1 MKNKNFINI
10 YVLIFLG
17 LSVANCSNDFEM
29 FHEASPK
36 PLVYCTINPAD
47 TFCFVTLTKSI
58 LDNGDPFEL
67 VKNVYNL
74 EVNDVEI
81 TLEGWGK
88 GFKMWET
95 GFKKVPNPFDSNNS
109 HEFSRPCYQ
118 SISTMLFADLT
129 GRFCGN
135 YKEFDFFRLVIN
147 SPELEKVVYSRI
159 PVIDAPSDIAPIGS
173 KKFTLYGDYKTLL
186 HFKINLKKTKYIEL
200 VCYLHYNEMTDTLK
214 EKRVLFHIRK
224 DLQFFEEDV
233 YIFFYEDEFFN
244 KIAAAVKTDQE
255 VDARFFKS
263 FDLEFCVG
271 DQSFDDYWS
280 TYENASN
287 IDNTSFGNIT
297 NGSGLFS
304 IYRSVRTND
313 IEFDIQTMDSLCNG
327 RFTKHLNFKSW

>member
-17 LSVANCSNDFEM
+17 LSVANCSNDIELFN
-29 FHEASPK
+29 EAFPK
-36 PLVYCTINPAD
+36 PLVYCMFNPAD
-47 TFCFVTLTKSI
+47 SFCFVTITKSI
-58 LDNGDPFEL
+58 QETGDIHEMIKDDQKIE
-67 VKNVYNL
+67 VKG
-74 EVNDVEI
+74 VNI

-88 GFKMWET
+88 GYKIWESDFEKT
-95 GFKKVPNPFDSNNS
+95 SGRNGPDGFVNY
-109 HEFSRPCYQ
+109 SRPCYR
-118 SISTMLFADLT
+118 SIATLLFTDDQGQLS
-129 GRFCGN
+129 GN
-135 YKEFDFFRLVIN
+135 YKDLDYFRLVIN

-159 PVIDAPSDIAPIGS
+159 PVMDLPIDRAPWKSN
-173 KKFTLYGDYKTLL
+173 KFTLYGGYVPYLV
-186 HFKINLKKTKYIEL
+186 HEINMEEIKYVEL
-200 VCYLHYNEMTDTLK
+200 VCDFHYNELTDTWK
-214 EKRVLFHIRK
+214 EKNVRFHVRK
-224 DLQFFEEDV
+224 DYQFFDKLV